1 MEWIE
6 RLNDAISYIE
16 EHLTEEI
23 DMNQLGR
30 IACCS
35 SYHFQRMFT
44 YMAGVPLAE
53 YIRRRKMSLAAVDL
67 QGRGMKIIDVAG
79 KYGYSSPT
87 AFNRAFQSV
96 HGIAPSSLKKEGV
109 SVKSFPPITFKITVK
124 GVEEMNYRIE
134 TKEAFR
140 IVGVSVPLD
149 KDIEKNFAVIPAKW
163 GEIAA
168 NGTLQRLTGMMDTQP
183 MGVLGISTCND
194 TEPWRYYIAVSS
206 TQAADGLEEYTVP
219 AATWAVFPGSGTN
232 QSIQEL
238 ERRIVTEWLPTSGY
252 EYGNAPD
259 VEVYLNPD
267 PANAQYEVW
276 IPVVKRQGE
285 NRSGAAEPVT
295 CQPPQA
301 HRPLFHGWS
310 LPRTQPRGTFKI
322 SLSNSS
328 MLLECAASLCHSR
341 RISRFFCS

>member
-6 RLNDAISYIE
+6 RLNEAIAYIE

-23 DMNQLGR
+23 DYERLGK

-44 YMAGVPLAE
+44 YMAGVPLSE

-67 QGRGMKIIDVAG
+67 QSTDMKIIDVAG
-79 KYGYSSPT
+79 KYGYNSPT

-96 HGIAPSSLKKEGV
+96 HGIAPSAVKNEGV
-109 SVKSFPPITFKITVK
+109 SVKSFPPVSFKIIVK

-134 TKEAFR
+134 TKDAFR
-140 IVGVSVPLD
+140 IVGVSVPLE
-149 KDIEKNFAVIPAKW
+149 KDIEKNFAVIPRKW
-163 GEIAA
+163 QETAL
-168 NGTLQRLTGMMDTQP
+168 NGTLQKLTGLMDTQP
-183 MGVLGISTCND
+183 MGVLGVSTCND
-194 TEPWRYYIAVSS
+194 TEPWRYYIAVASS
-206 TQAADGLEEYTVP
+206 QTDQDLEEYTVP
-219 AATWAVFPGSGTN
+219 AATWAVFPGTGTN

-267 PANAQYEVW
+267 PQNAQYEVW
-276 IPVVKRQGE
+276 IPVVRK
-285 NRSGAAEPVT
+285 A
-295 CQPPQA
+295 
-301 HRPLFHGWS
+301 
-310 LPRTQPRGTFKI
+310 
-322 SLSNSS
+322 
-328 MLLECAASLCHSR
+328 
-341 RISRFFCS
+341 

>member
-6 RLNDAISYIE
+6 RLNEAIQYLE

-23 DMNQLGR
+23 DYGKLGE

-35 SYHFQRMFT
+35 AYHFQRMFSF
-44 YMAGVPLAE
+44 MAGIPLSE

-67 QGRGMKIIDVAG
+67 QGKDMKIIDVAG

-96 HGIAPSSLKKEGV
+96 HGIAPSAVKSEGV
-109 SVKSFPPITFKITVK
+109 SLKSFPPLTFKITVK

-140 IVGVSVPLD
+140 IVGVSVPLH
-149 KDIEKNFAVIPAKW
+149 KEIEKNFTVIPPKW
-163 GEIAA
+163 EEISK
-168 NGTLQRLTGMMDTQP
+168 NGTLEKLIGMMDTPP

-194 TEPWRYYIAVSS
+194 TEPWKYYIAVSS
-206 TQAADGLEEYTVP
+206 SKTADGLEEYTVP
-219 AATWAVFPGSGTN
+219 GATWAIFAGKGTN

-259 VEVYLNPD
+259 IEVYLNPD
-267 PANAQYEVW
+267 PENAEYEVW
-276 IPVVKRQGE
+276 IPVVKKEG
-285 NRSGAAEPVT
+285 
-295 CQPPQA
+295 
-301 HRPLFHGWS
+301 
-310 LPRTQPRGTFKI
+310 
-322 SLSNSS
+322 
-328 MLLECAASLCHSR
+328 
-341 RISRFFCS
+341 